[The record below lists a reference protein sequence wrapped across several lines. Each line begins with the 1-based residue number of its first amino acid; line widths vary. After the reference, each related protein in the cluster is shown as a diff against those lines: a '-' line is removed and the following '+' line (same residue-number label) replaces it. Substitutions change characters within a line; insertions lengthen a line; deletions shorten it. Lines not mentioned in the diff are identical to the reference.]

1 MRKLSLSARKV
12 QISESEIPNR
22 PASAANASFAGSFPA
37 LAKTLNPN
45 FNVLQKSITPFWP
58 TYASER
64 GGVEML
70 FNVTESGGA
79 VVHTIKT
86 DAGLLERCAFWESLA
101 PFTPQ

>member
-1 MRKLSLSARKV
+1 MRKLSLSARKT
-12 QISESEIPNR
+12 QFSERESSDR

-45 FNVLQKSITPFWP
+45 FNVLQKSVTPFWP

-70 FNVTESGGA
+70 FNVTEGGEA
-79 VVHTIKT
+79 VVHTFKT
-86 DAGLLERCAFWESLA
+86 DAGLLERCVFWESLA